1 MKKMNVKSCPLCRRR
16 RARRSCPALGH
27 AICAV
32 CCGTKRMTT
41 IQCPP
46 DCGYLVSAKT
56 HPPAT
61 VQRQREQAARFLLPV
76 VAGLSPQQ
84 YQLFFLVQRAIHRLA
99 ETGEPP
105 VDDAVIQDTAQALAA
120 TYETSSKGIIYEHR
134 PSSLHA
140 ERLAHE
146 LKPLLEGSD
155 GRGPIASER
164 DLIEVFQRI
173 ERAAGQAKT
182 ALQGNNRAYCDLVER
197 LMQPTPGDS
206 GTASSDKASSGG
218 GPDSEDTRIIVP

>member
-1 MKKMNVKSCPLCRRR
+1 M
-16 RARRSCPALGH
+16 A
-27 AICAV
+27 
-32 CCGTKRMTT
+32 T

-46 DCGYLVSAKT
+46 DCNYLVSAKT

-61 VQRQREQAARFLLPV
+61 VQRQREQDARFVLPL

-99 ETGEPP
+99 ETGEPS
-105 VDDAVIQDTAQALAA
+105 VDDAVVQDTARALAA
-120 TYETSSKGIIYEHR
+120 TYETASKGIIYEHR

-146 LKPLLEGSD
+146 LKPLLKASD
-155 GRGPIASER
+155 GRGPVASER
-164 DLIEVFQRI
+164 DLVEVFQRV

-182 ALQGNNRAYCDLVER
+182 TLRGNNRAYLDLVAR

-206 GTASSDKASSGG
+206 DTATSDVA
-218 GPDSEDTRIIVP
+218 GPRDGRDPENPRIIVP

>member
-1 MKKMNVKSCPLCRRR
+1 
-16 RARRSCPALGH
+16 
-27 AICAV
+27 
-32 CCGTKRMTT
+32 MTT

-46 DCGYLVSAKT
+46 DCNYLVSAKT

-61 VQRQREQAARFLLPV
+61 VQRQREQDARFVLPL

-105 VDDAVIQDTAQALAA
+105 VDDAVVHDTAQALAA
-120 TYETSSKGIIYEHR
+120 TYETASKGIIYEHR

-155 GRGPIASER
+155 GRGPVASER
-164 DLIEVFQRI
+164 DLVEVFRRVEQ
-173 ERAAGQAKT
+173 AARQAKT
-182 ALQGNNRAYCDLVER
+182 TLQGNNRAYLDLVAR
-197 LMQPTPGDS
+197 LMQPVPGS
-206 GTASSDKASSGG
+206 TAASDKAVPGDG
-218 GPDSEDTRIIVP
+218 RDSEAPRIVVP